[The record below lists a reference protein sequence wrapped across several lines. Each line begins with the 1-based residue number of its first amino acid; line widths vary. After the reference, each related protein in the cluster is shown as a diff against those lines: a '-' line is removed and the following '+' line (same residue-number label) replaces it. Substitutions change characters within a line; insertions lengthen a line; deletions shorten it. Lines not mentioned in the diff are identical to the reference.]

1 MALIERQIVAAVGA
15 TAVALSPKAR
25 RVARQGAVYGLAGA
39 LKLGD
44 VVGATAR
51 GAGRGA
57 WESARGQPP
66 AEPARTRVRKGA
78 AAPRKRAGTSSA
90 TGASAA

>member
-1 MALIERQIVAAVGA
+1 MALIEREIVAAVGA

-25 RVARQGAVYGLAGA
+25 RVARQGVVYGLAGA

-44 VVGATAR
+44 VVGSTAR
-51 GAGRGA
+51 GAARGA
-57 WESARGQPP
+57 WEGARGQPP
-66 AEPARTRVRKGA
+66 DEPASARVRNGA
-78 AAPRKRAGTSSA
+78 AAPRKRAGASSA